1 MSGKMHFFLHFSY
14 FTPGFWEFDVILLQR
29 KSEMYAL
36 SLIKNCYENQN
47 EQGAFP

>member
-1 MSGKMHFFLHFSY
+1 MSGKMHFFLHFSC
-14 FTPGFWEFDVILLQR
+14 FTPEFWEFGVVILQR

-36 SLIKNCYENQN
+36 SLIENCYENQN